1 MQGPQHSHAAM
12 KSSIAH
18 LPERKQRELAR
29 VVEVLHAEF
38 EDALKDGTADF
49 KKRGRILKIIL
60 FGSYARGNWVDE
72 PHTKKGYRSDYDI
85 LVVVNNSKL
94 TDFAR
99 FWSKALDRLL
109 RLPRVE
115 APISLI
121 VHSRREV
128 NTALYEGQYFFVDI
142 RRDGV
147 VLYELDDE
155 PLAEPKPLTLTQA
168 HRVGKEHFDSR
179 FSYAREFSKGAA
191 FYISEDNLSLAAF
204 LLHQSIEQAYST
216 LLLVVTNYSPA
227 SHNLKFLRGLAEEQY
242 RELAEVWSADQQRF
256 VSWFNIVNEAY
267 VKARY
272 SRHYEITEEALV
284 WLLARTAMLIDL
296 VENACLTHLDKLKA
310 EVESAGKFLDPT

>member
-1 MQGPQHSHAAM
+1 MQGPQHSHAPM

-29 VVEVLHAEF
+29 VVEVLHEEF

-60 FGSYARGNWVDE
+60 YGSHARGNWVDE
-72 PHTKKGYRSDYDI
+72 PHTKKGYRSDYDLLI
-85 LVVVNNSKL
+85 VVNNSKL

-99 FWSKALDRLL
+99 YWAKAQDELL
-109 RLPRVE
+109 RLSGTPV
-115 APISLI
+115 SLI

-128 NTALYEGQYFFVDI
+128 NTALYDGRYFFVDI

-155 PLAEPKPLTLTQA
+155 PLAVPRPLSKFDALRIATEYFEDRLPHAKTFSEGA
-168 HRVGKEHFDSR
+168 GFFIAGGK
-179 FSYAREFSKGAA
+179 SK
-191 FYISEDNLSLAAF
+191 EAAF
-204 LLHQSIEQAYST
+204 LLHQSLEQAYSA
-216 LLLVVTNYSPA
+216 LLLVLTNYSPA
-227 SHNLKFLRGLAEEQY
+227 SHNLKFLRGLAEEQH
-242 RELAEVWSADQQRF
+242 RELAEIWPRDQQRF
-256 VSWFNIVNEAY
+256 AAWFNIVNEAY

-284 WLLARTAMLIDL
+284 WLLDRTETLIDL
-296 VENACLTHLDKLKA
+296 VEKACRNHLERLKA
-310 EVESAGKFLDPT
+310 EVESARKI